1 MAQVANRSGITL
13 VHFRSSWVNELGF
26 NCRVKPFSDVRVRQ
40 AIAMALDKNEIAKA
54 ATYGQG
60 GPARTMVAPAS
71 PIKVN
76 VKPLPYDPTRAKALL
91 AEAGYPN
98 GILIQLFR
106 RVAARRFPICSWLPS

>member
-1 MAQVANRSGITL
+1 M
-13 VHFRSSWVNELGF
+13 NELGF

-76 VKPLPYDPTRAKALL
+76 VKPLPYDPTRAERGTNAL
-91 AEAGYPN
+91 
-98 GILIQLFR
+98 
-106 RVAARRFPICSWLPS
+106 VAALGSRSAFPPVVARRFPICNWLPS